1 MKSYKCTNCGNT
13 WESQEMPFECPK
25 CHSAAITQLGG
36 DNNMMST
43 LKKYWWIIAAAVVAA
58 VILIVALPNGATR
71 VKVKTDTETGRMEV
85 TLKGKHASEYR
96 VILEQ
101 NGYVEREDSTD
112 NNNPVVFFDLYG
124 EYTLKISYKGTGN
137 VPRIRKFKTEYSFDR
152 VSNDVPSN
160 SEADTSGF
168 VPGIDV
174 INDEVPKTDRPEFK
188 DLSIT
193 PKRIKKGETYTITV
207 LLSPHGP
214 GLDMVQFS
222 LDGVK
227 YQESNVFAGLTPG
240 NYTIYAKNKKIEN
253 LISSTEIAL
262 EEPFAGKCPSVKEIN
277 DLLPKIYEG
286 DNNARTKLMS
296 KLGRDTKLIDAK
308 TNGISVYSTVSNWIN
323 QSVEVDGVE
332 HEVISIDC
340 DDGKVNSVTIKKL

>member
-112 NNNPVVFFDLYG
+112 NNNPVVFFDLDG

-137 VPRIRKFKTEYSFDR
+137 APKIRKYKTEYSFDR
-152 VSNDVPSN
+152 ISNDEPSN
-160 SEADTSGF
+160 SEADTTNF
-168 VPGIDV
+168 IPGVDV
-174 INDEVPKTDRPEFK
+174 IKGDVPKTDRPEIRLVK
-188 DLSIT
+188 VN
-193 PKRIKKGETYTITV
+193 PNRIKKGETYTITV

-214 GLDMVQFS
+214 GLDKVQFS

-227 YQESNVFAGLTPG
+227 YQESNVFAGLNPG
-240 NYTIYAKNKKIEN
+240 NYTIYARNKEFES
-253 LISSTEIAL
+253 LVSSTDRTL
-262 EEPFAGKCPSVKEIN
+262 EEPFTGNCPSLDDIN
-277 DLLPKIYEG
+277 ALLPKIASG
-286 DNNARTKLMS
+286 DSKARTKFLNL
-296 KLGRDTKLIDAK
+296 LGRETKIKGSSPFPD
-308 TNGISVYSTVSNWIN
+308 VSNWLSDGIG
-323 QSVEVDGVE
+323 VDGVK
-332 HEVISIDC
+332 HKVVSIDC
-340 DDGKVNSVTIKKL
+340 NDGKVNSITIKEI